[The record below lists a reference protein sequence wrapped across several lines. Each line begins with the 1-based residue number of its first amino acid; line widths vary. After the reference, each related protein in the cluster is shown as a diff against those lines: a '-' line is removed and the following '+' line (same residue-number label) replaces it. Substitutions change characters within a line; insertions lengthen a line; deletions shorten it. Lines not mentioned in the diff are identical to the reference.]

1 MNEEDCR
8 EVFRLLRE
16 IKCDISAIHV
26 MCPEHAKQIDAIN
39 QRVVR
44 CEAVINR
51 ATGMYTIIGFVAG
64 IVGSFVVGIAVHF
77 LTRK

>member
-1 MNEEDCR
+1 MSEDNIR
-8 EVFRLLRE
+8 EIFTLLRQ
-16 IKCDISAIHV
+16 IQCDIASIRTL
-26 MCPEHAKQIDAIN
+26 CPHHEKQIDEMGGRLAK
-39 QRVVR
+39 

>member
-1 MNEEDCR
+1 MDEADIKEIYT
-8 EVFRLLRE
+8 LLRD
-16 IKCDISAIHV
+16 IKCDIAGIRV
-26 MCPEHAKQIDAIN
+26 MCPEHTKQIDAIN
-39 QRVVR
+39 QRVVQ

>member
-1 MNEEDCR
+1 MSQEDVR
-8 EVFRLLRE
+8 DIYKLLRD
-16 IKCDISAIHV
+16 IKCDIAGINV
-26 MCPEHAKQIDAIN
+26 KCPEHSKQIEAIN
-39 QRVVR
+39 ARVIQ

>member
-1 MNEEDCR
+1 MTNEDSR
-8 EVFRLLRE
+8 EVFALLRE
-16 IKCDISAIHV
+16 IKCDIAGINV
-26 MCPEHAKQIDAIN
+26 KCPEHAKQIDGIN

-44 CEAVINR
+44 CEAVINK

-77 LTRK
+77 LTKK